1 MEIEKKIK
9 QSLHDAFVNAIMKV
23 NSQESILSDMY
34 VQLKEDNNHTIVIYD
49 DCDNV
54 LIENELSNLG
64 EWREGISDNDVVTRF
79 AMLLQE
85 VVEAPQLFDL
95 FNNIDYNGPFSLLY
109 VDENMDVIEELLN
122 IDKDNIRLDDDFWSK
137 MDRELDEFY
146 EKLMSN
152 IQYK

>member
-23 NSQESILSDMY
+23 NSQELILSDMY

>member
-9 QSLHDAFVNAIMKV
+9 QSLHDAFVNASMKV
-23 NSQESILSDMY
+23 NSQELILSDMY